1 MTGVVS
7 DGGSTMG
14 PAATACTTCFNITSH
29 GNTADSSAN
38 ETEGARVHDL
48 REVTTGNES
57 PVGAKRAQTVAGRT
71 DEVMA
76 SRGI

>member
-7 DGGSTMG
+7 SGGSTMG
-14 PAATACTTCFNITSH
+14 PAATACTACFNITSH
-29 GNTADSSAN
+29 GSTANSSAN
-38 ETEGARVHDL
+38 ETEGVRVPDL
-48 REVTTGNES
+48 REVTTGDES
-57 PVGAKRAQTVAGRT
+57 PEGAKRAQTVAGRT